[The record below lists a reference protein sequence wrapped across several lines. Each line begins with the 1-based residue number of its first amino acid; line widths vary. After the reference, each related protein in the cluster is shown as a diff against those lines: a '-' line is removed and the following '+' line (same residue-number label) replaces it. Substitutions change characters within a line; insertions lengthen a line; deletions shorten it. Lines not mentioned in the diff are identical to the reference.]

1 MNYLEFREKLL
12 PDGCFSI
19 HQVRA
24 YFPEFDRNN
33 LTRWTGKGLLV
44 KLRQGWYVFSELK
57 QRPDFQRYIACRI
70 YRPSYISLH
79 TALSIYGMI
88 PEAVTDVTSVTTLKT
103 ANFDNGFGHYSYQSV
118 KPELFFGYRPVE
130 LPTGTAAG
138 TPRQTWMISDAEKA
152 LLDLL
157 YLYPF
162 YDSEAE
168 LEQLR
173 LDEDYMTSELDL
185 ARLQEFQRRICCA
198 ALDARVRKLLKIYG
212 L

>member
-1 MNYLEFREKLL
+1 
-12 PDGCFSI
+12 
-19 HQVRA
+19 
-24 YFPEFDRNN
+24 
-33 LTRWTGKGLLV
+33 
-44 KLRQGWYVFSELK
+44 
-57 QRPDFQRYIACRI
+57 
-70 YRPSYISLH
+70 
-79 TALSIYGMI
+79 MI

-103 ANFDNGFGHYSYQSV
+103 ASFDNGFGHYSYQSV

-130 LPTGTAAG
+130 LPTGAAAG

-185 ARLQEFQRRICCA
+185 ARLQEFQRRIGCA